1 MIELPIY
8 DSNGKKV
15 DTLQID
21 AAELGGEVRYALLK
35 QAYVITH
42 GNQRQGSARTK
53 SRGDVHG
60 STRKLYKQKGTGNA
74 RAGASRT
81 PIRKGGGVTFKKT
94 RTREDFRTE
103 LPKKMRRL
111 ANRNALLAK
120 LIDNEVKCFNA
131 LDFKAPKTAEFAKLM
146 ASVGIDRTCLV
157 ATDKGNKNA
166 MLSARNCAGVD
177 VIRIDQLNAF
187 ALLNHRYLI
196 VDKAALVSF
205 IDSTCFGNEEESDE
219 VAAAAP
225 AKAPAKAKAPAT
237 VKAAAAAKAPAAAK
251 AAAAPKAAK
260 PTSKKEGA

>member
-15 DTLQID
+15 DSLQID
-21 AAELGGEVRYALLK
+21 AQTLGGEVRYALLK

-74 RAGASRT
+74 RAGAART

-120 LIDNEVKCFNA
+120 LIDNEVKCFAA
-131 LDFKAPKTAEFAKLM
+131 LDFKAPKTAEFAKMM
-146 ASVGIDRTCLV
+146 AAVGIDRTCLV
-157 ATDKGNKNA
+157 ATDKANRNA
-166 MLSARNCAGVD
+166 MLSARNVDGVD
-177 VIRIDQLNAF
+177 VCRIDQLNVF
-187 ALLNHRYLI
+187 ALLNHRFLV

-205 IDSTCFGNEEESDE
+205 LNGSCYESSQDGLGS
-219 VAAAAP
+219 AP
-225 AKAPAKAKAPAT
+225 
-237 VKAAAAAKAPAAAK
+237 APAA
-251 AAAAPKAAK
+251 
-260 PTSKKEGA
+260 TSKKSGKSKKEVA

>member
-15 DTLQID
+15 DSLQID
-21 AAELGGEVRYALLK
+21 AETLGGEVRYALLK

-74 RAGASRT
+74 RAGAART

-120 LIDNEVKCFNA
+120 LIDNEVKCFAA
-131 LDFKAPKTAEFAKLM
+131 LDFKAPKTADFAKLM

-157 ATDKGNKNA
+157 ATDGTNRNA
-166 MLSARNCAGVD
+166 ILSARNIDGVD
-177 VIRIDQLNAF
+177 VCRIDQLNAF
-187 ALLNHRYLI
+187 ALLNHRYLV

-205 IDSTCFGNEEESDE
+205 LNETCFGSDD
-219 VAAAAP
+219 AAPAAAP
-225 AKAPAKAKAPAT
+225 AAKSGSKS
-237 VKAAAAAKAPAAAK
+237 K
-251 AAAAPKAAK
+251 
-260 PTSKKEGA
+260 SKKEVA

>member
-15 DTLQID
+15 DSLQID
-21 AAELGGEVRYALLK
+21 AQTLGGEVRYALLK

-53 SRGDVHG
+53 SRGDVPG

-74 RAGASRT
+74 RAGAART

-120 LIDNEVKCFNA
+120 LIDNEVKCFAA
-131 LDFKAPKTAEFAKLM
+131 LDFKAPKTAEFAKMM

-157 ATDKGNKNA
+157 ATDGANKNA
-166 MLSARNCAGVD
+166 ILSARNVEGVD
-177 VIRIDQLNAF
+177 VCRIDQLNVF
-187 ALLNHRYLI
+187 ALLNHRFLV

-205 IDSTCFGNEEESDE
+205 LNETCFASDDAAE
-219 VAAAAP
+219 AAAP
-225 AKAPAKAKAPAT
+225 AAKSGSKS
-237 VKAAAAAKAPAAAK
+237 K
-251 AAAAPKAAK
+251 
-260 PTSKKEGA
+260 SKKEVA

>member
-15 DTLQID
+15 DSLQID
-21 AAELGGEVRYALLK
+21 AETLGGEVRYALLK

-60 STRKLYKQKGTGNA
+60 STRKLFKQKGTGNA
-74 RAGASRT
+74 RAGAART

-120 LIDNEVKCFNA
+120 LIDNEVKCFAA
-131 LDFKAPKTAEFAKLM
+131 LDFKAPKTADFAKLM

-157 ATDKGNKNA
+157 ATDGTNRNA
-166 MLSARNCAGVD
+166 ILSARNIDGVD
-177 VIRIDQLNAF
+177 VCRIDQLNAF
-187 ALLNHRYLI
+187 ALLNHRYLV

-205 IDSTCFGNEEESDE
+205 LNETCFGSDD
-219 VAAAAP
+219 AAPAAAP
-225 AKAPAKAKAPAT
+225 AAKSGSKS
-237 VKAAAAAKAPAAAK
+237 K
-251 AAAAPKAAK
+251 
-260 PTSKKEGA
+260 SKKEVA

>member
-15 DTLQID
+15 DSLQID
-21 AAELGGEVRYALLK
+21 AETLGGEVRYALLK

-74 RAGASRT
+74 RAGAART

-120 LIDNEVKCFNA
+120 LIDNEVKCFAA
-131 LDFKAPKTAEFAKLM
+131 LDFKAPKTADFAKMM

-157 ATDKGNKNA
+157 ATDGTNRNA
-166 MLSARNCAGVD
+166 ILSARNIDGVD
-177 VIRIDQLNAF
+177 VCRIDQLNAF
-187 ALLNHRYLI
+187 ALLNHRFLV

-205 IDSTCFGNEEESDE
+205 LNESCFGSDDAAE
-219 VAAAAP
+219 AAAP
-225 AKAPAKAKAPAT
+225 A
-237 VKAAAAAKAPAAAK
+237 VKTGSKSK
-251 AAAAPKAAK
+251 
-260 PTSKKEGA
+260 SKKEVA